1 MRDPNPQTIYLK
13 DYTVPEYLIHSV
25 ALNFTLDDENT
36 LVSSRLTLSRNPA
49 SQSRDTS
56 LTLAGENLKLIN
68 VNLDDGD
75 LSKAQYL
82 QTQDSLIIHEVPQ
95 QQRFVLSIENAI
107 NPKANTALE
116 GLYLSNGM
124 LCTQCEAE
132 GFRKITY
139 FLDRPDVMTLFTTTL
154 VGDKDRYPVLLS
166 NGNKI
171 AQGELSDNR
180 HWVTWEDPFNKP
192 CYLFALVAGQLE
204 CIADRFTTQ
213 SGRDIDLQIFVE
225 KHDIDKCDHAMESLK
240 NAMHWDEQVYGREYD
255 LDLYMIVAVSH
266 FNMGAMENKGLNVFN
281 TKFVLARPD
290 TATDFD
296 YEHIEAV
303 IAHEYFHNWTG
314 NRITCRD
321 WFQLSLKEGFT
332 VFRDQEFTG
341 DRTSKAVKRIEDV
354 NTLRTR
360 QFPEDAGPLAHPIR
374 PDAYIEIN
382 NFYTVTVYE
391 KGAEVVRM
399 IRTLVGAEG
408 FRKGSDLY
416 FERHD
421 GQAVTC
427 DDFVSAMEAANAID
441 LTQFRRWY
449 AQAGTPVLTVRQH
462 YDPSAQ
468 TLSLTLSQS
477 CPPTPGQAVKEALHI
492 PVTVGL
498 LNKDG
503 SVALCSLQDYGSDG
517 RGDFSRPGRINPPL
531 QSPKTDEVI
540 LQLTQSEQAFIFEGL
555 AEQPVVSILRSF
567 SAPVKLAMERSLEE
581 SAFLLSYDSDTFNRW
596 EAGQQLAGQIITGLI
611 ADLQNG
617 RDMQVNPIMINA
629 FKQVL
634 EQPWDD
640 LSYFSLL
647 LNLPSETY
655 LAEQMQ
661 VVDVEAIHAARE
673 CVTLALAEQL
683 QTQFLALYLNNHR
696 DESGKFDAGAIG
708 RRRIKNTCLSYL
720 SKLENKDIHHLS
732 QQQFNTAKN
741 MTDQMAALTVIVNNP
756 HPAKQQCLDSFYRQ
770 WQAEALVI
778 DKWFT
783 LQASGS
789 MPDTFATVQAL
800 MLHPAFDLK
809 NPNRVRSLI
818 GAFSQSNP
826 LHFHAA
832 NGQGY
837 QFLADQIIALNTL
850 NPQIASR
857 MVGALTAWRRYDEGR
872 QALMKAQLERI
883 ITTEAIS
890 KDVYEVASKSL
901 AQQAQ

>member
-1 MRDPNPQTIYLK
+1 MRDANPQTIYLK

-25 ALNFTLDDENT
+25 ALNFALDDENT

-49 SQSRDTS
+49 SRSSNTS
-56 LTLAGENLKLIN
+56 LILSGENLKLIR
-68 VNLDDGD
+68 VNLDDGND
-75 LSKAQYL
+75 LSQDQYL
-82 QTQDSLIIHEVPQ
+82 QTQDALIIHNVPQ
-95 QQRFVLSIENAI
+95 QQRFALTIENTI

-166 NGNKI
+166 NGNKV
-171 AQGELSDNR
+171 AQGELPDNR

-225 KHDIDKCDHAMESLK
+225 KHDLDKCDHAMQSLK
-240 NAMHWDEQVYGREYD
+240 NAMRWDEQVYGREYD
-255 LDLYMIVAVSH
+255 LDLYMIVAVGH

-290 TATDFD
+290 TATDSD
-296 YEHIEAV
+296 YEHIEGV
-303 IAHEYFHNWTG
+303 IGHEYFHNWTG

-354 NTLRTR
+354 NMLRTR
-360 QFPEDAGPLAHPIR
+360 QFAEDAGPLAHPIR

-382 NFYTVTVYE
+382 NFYTLTVYE

-399 IRTLVGAEG
+399 IHTLLGAEG

-427 DDFVSAMEAANAID
+427 DDFVSAMEDANGID
-441 LTQFRRWY
+441 LSQFRRWY
-449 AQAGTPVLTVRQH
+449 TQAGTPVLTVQQH

-468 TLSLTLSQS
+468 TLTLTINQN
-477 CPPTPGQAVKEALHI
+477 CPPTPGQAVKEPLHI
-492 PVTVGL
+492 PVTMGL

-503 SVALCSLQDYGSDG
+503 SVAPCKLQGSD
-517 RGDFSRPGRINPPL
+517 
-531 QSPKTDEVI
+531 QACDEVI
-540 LQLTQSEQAFIFEGL
+540 LQLTQPEQAFTFEGL
-555 AEQPVVSILRSF
+555 AEQPVVSILRGF
-567 SAPVKLAMERSLEE
+567 SAPVKLVMERSLDEL
-581 SAFLLSYDSDTFNRW
+581 AFLLSYDSDTFNRW

-617 RDMQVNPIMINA
+617 REMHVNPIMVTA

-647 LNLPSETY
+647 LSLPSETY

-673 CVTLALAEQL
+673 FVMLTLAEQL
-683 QTQFLALYLNNHR
+683 QPQFQALYQNNHR

-720 SKLENKDIHHLS
+720 SKLEN
-732 QQQFNTAKN
+732 QQHSSIV
-741 MTDQMAALTVIVNNP
+741 AA
-756 HPAKQQCLDSFYRQ
+756 
-770 WQAEALVI
+770 
-778 DKWFT
+778 
-783 LQASGS
+783 
-789 MPDTFATVQAL
+789 
-800 MLHPAFDLK
+800 
-809 NPNRVRSLI
+809 
-818 GAFSQSNP
+818 
-826 LHFHAA
+826 
-832 NGQGY
+832 
-837 QFLADQIIALNTL
+837 
-850 NPQIASR
+850 
-857 MVGALTAWRRYDEGR
+857 
-872 QALMKAQLERI
+872 
-883 ITTEAIS
+883 AI
-890 KDVYEVASKSL
+890 
-901 AQQAQ
+901 

>member
-25 ALNFTLDDENT
+25 ALDFTLDDENT

-49 SQSRDTS
+49 SQSHNMS
-56 LTLAGENLKLIN
+56 LILSGENLKLIR
-68 VNLDDGD
+68 VNLDGND
-75 LSKAQYL
+75 LAKDQYL
-82 QTQDSLIIHEVPQ
+82 QTQDALIVNNVPQ
-95 QQRFVLSIENAI
+95 QQRFVLTIENTI

-154 VGDKDRYPVLLS
+154 IGDKDRYPVLLS
-166 NGNKI
+166 NGNKV
-171 AQGELSDNR
+171 AQGDLPDNR

-204 CIADRFTTQ
+204 CITDRFTTQ

-255 LDLYMIVAVSH
+255 LDLYMIVAVGH
-266 FNMGAMENKGLNVFN
+266 FNMGAMENKGLNIFN

-290 TATDFD
+290 TATDSD
-296 YEHIEAV
+296 YEHIEGV
-303 IAHEYFHNWTG
+303 IGHEYFHNWTG

-354 NTLRTR
+354 NMLRTR
-360 QFPEDAGPLAHPIR
+360 QFAEDAGPLAHPIR

-382 NFYTVTVYE
+382 NFYTLTVYE

-399 IRTLVGAEG
+399 IHTLVGPEG

-427 DDFVSAMEAANAID
+427 DDFVSAMEAANGID
-441 LTQFRRWY
+441 LSQFRRWY
-449 AQAGTPVLTVRQH
+449 SQAGTPALTVQQH

-468 TLSLTLSQS
+468 TLTLTLSQN
-477 CPPTPGQAVKEALHI
+477 CPPTPGQAVKEPLHI

-503 SVALCSLQDYGSDG
+503 SIAPCK
-517 RGDFSRPGRINPPL
+517 L
-531 QSPKTDEVI
+531 QSNDEACDEVI
-540 LQLTQSEQAFIFEGL
+540 LQLTQPEQTFIFEGL
-555 AEQPVVSILRSF
+555 SAQPVVSILRGF
-567 SAPVKLAMERSLEE
+567 SAPVKLTMERSLDEL
-581 SAFLLSYDSDTFNRW
+581 AFLLSYDSDTFNRW

-611 ADLQNG
+611 ADVQNG
-617 RDMQVNPIMINA
+617 RELHVNPIMVTA

-640 LSYFSLL
+640 LSYCSLL

-661 VVDVEAIHAARE
+661 IVDVEAIHAARE
-673 CVTLALAEQL
+673 FVTLTLAEQL
-683 QTQFLALYLNNHR
+683 QPQFQALYRNNHR

-720 SKLENKDIHHLS
+720 SKLESKDIYQLS
-732 QQQFNTAKN
+732 QQQFNSAKN
-741 MTDQMAALTVIVNNP
+741 MTDQISALSVIVNSP

-778 DKWFT
+778 DKWFM
-783 LQASGS
+783 LQASSS

-800 MLHPAFDLK
+800 MQHPAFDLK

-837 QFLADQIIALNTL
+837 QFLADRIIALNTL
-850 NPQIASR
+850 NPQVASR
-857 MVGALTAWRRYDEGR
+857 MTGALTAWRRYDEGR

-883 ITTEAIS
+883 MTTESIS

>member
-1 MRDPNPQTIYLK
+1 LQQKNNITAGIQVRDANPQTIYLK
-13 DYTVPEYLIHSV
+13 DYTVPDYLIHSV
-25 ALNFTLDDENT
+25 DLNFTLSEENT
-36 LVSSRLTLSRNPA
+36 RVISRLTLSRNPA
-49 SQSRDTS
+49 SLTGDTALILS
-56 LTLAGENLKLIN
+56 GENLTLISVVLN
-68 VNLDDGD
+68 DDNE
-75 LSKAQYL
+75 LTEQHYL

-95 QQRFVLSIENAI
+95 HRVFVLTIENTI

-116 GLYLSNGM
+116 GLYLSKSM

-139 FLDRPDVMTLFTTTL
+139 FLDRPDVMAKFTTTL

-171 AQGELSDNR
+171 VQGESTDNL

-192 CYLFALVAGQLE
+192 CYLFALVAGQLD
-204 CIADRFTTQ
+204 CIEDSFITQ
-213 SGRDIDLQIFVE
+213 SGRTISLQIFVE
-225 KHDIDKCDHAMESLK
+225 KHDLDKCAHAMQSLK
-240 NAMHWDEQVYGREYD
+240 NAMRWDEDVYGREYD
-255 LDLYMIVAVSH
+255 LDLYMIVAVGH

-290 TATDFD
+290 TATDSD
-296 YEHIEAV
+296 YEHIEGV
-303 IAHEYFHNWTG
+303 IGHEYFHNWTG

-354 NTLRTR
+354 NNLRTR
-360 QFPEDAGPLAHPIR
+360 QFAEDAGPMAHPVR

-382 NFYTVTVYE
+382 NFYTLTVYE

-399 IRTLVGAEG
+399 IHTLLGAEG

-427 DDFVSAMEAANAID
+427 DDFVNAMEAANSVD
-441 LTQFRRWY
+441 LSQFRRWY
-449 AQAGTPVLTVRQH
+449 AQAGTPVLKVLQS

-468 TLSLTLSQS
+468 TLTLIINQH
-477 CPPTPGQAVKEALHI
+477 CPSTPGQAVKEPLHI

-498 LNKDG
+498 INKDG
-503 SVALCSLQDYGSDG
+503 SIAPCKLQYCG
-517 RGDFSRPGRINPPL
+517 GDFSRPETN
-531 QSPKTDEVI
+531 EVI
-540 LQLTQSEQAFIFEGL
+540 LQLTQAEQTFTFEDL
-555 AEQPVVSILRSF
+555 KEQPVVSILRGF
-567 SAPVKLAMERSLEE
+567 SAPVKLVMERSHEE
-581 SAFLLSYDSDTFNRW
+581 LAFLLSYDTDTFNRW
-596 EAGQQLAGQIITGLI
+596 EAGQQLAGQIIAELI
-611 ADLQNG
+611 ADVQKG
-617 RDMQVNPIMINA
+617 RDLQLNPIIVNA
-629 FKQVL
+629 FKQVI
-634 EQPWDD
+634 EQSWAD

-661 VVDVEAIHAARE
+661 VVDVEAIHNARE
-673 CVTLALAEQL
+673 FVVLTLAEQL
-683 QTQFLALYLNNHR
+683 QPQFKALYLECHR
-696 DESGKFDAGAIG
+696 DESGLFDAGAIG
-708 RRRIKNTCLSYL
+708 RRRIKNTCLGYL
-720 SKLENKDIHHLS
+720 GRLDKPDIHQWS
-732 QQQFNTAKN
+732 QQQFDTAKN
-741 MTDQMAALTVIVNNP
+741 MTDQIAALAVVVNGS
-756 HPAKQQCLDSFYRQ
+756 HPAKQQCLVGFYQQ

-778 DKWFT
+778 DKWFA
-783 LQASGS
+783 LQASS
-789 MPDTFATVQAL
+789 HNPDTFATVQAL
-800 MLHPAFDLK
+800 LQHPAFDLK
-809 NPNRVRSLI
+809 NPNRVRALI
-818 GAFSQSNP
+818 GTFSQANP

-837 QFLADQIIALNTL
+837 QFLGNQIIALNTL
-850 NPQIASR
+850 NPQVASR
-857 MVGALTAWRRYDEGR
+857 MLSALTSWRRYDEGR

-883 ITTEAIS
+883 ISTEAIS

-901 AQQAQ
+901 A